1 MTRDHP
7 IQLFV
12 AAALLAAAPLLAAE
26 EPGKG
31 KLLVATEQVRG
42 PIFAETVI
50 LLLLHDETGTMGL
63 IVNRKTETSAGQAL
77 PEADLVRRYSGKLYF
92 GGPVD
97 RSTIRALLR
106 SDDPPA
112 DAVPIVDNVYLA
124 PIEDGS
130 PGHSQDEATLRF
142 FIGYAGW
149 SPGQLDAEMLSGSW
163 HVMPANSDVVFTDDP
178 ARLWRQL
185 SPPDTLR
192 VFVER
197 APP

>member
-1 MTRDHP
+1 MTRDRP
-7 IQLFV
+7 IRLFV
-12 AAALLAAAPLLAAE
+12 AAALLTAAPLLADEA
-26 EPGKG
+26 PGKG

-42 PIFAETVI
+42 PVFAETVI

-63 IVNRKTETSAGQAL
+63 IVNRKTETRPGQVL
-77 PEADLVRRYSGKLYF
+77 PDSDPVSRYSGKLYY

-97 RSTIRALLR
+97 PPTIRALLR

-112 DAVPIVDNVYLA
+112 DAVPIVDNVFLA

-130 PGHSQDEATLRF
+130 PGPGQDEATLRF
-142 FIGYAGW
+142 FVGYAGW
-149 SPGQLDAEMLSGSW
+149 APGQLDAELASGSW
-163 HVMPANSDVVFTDDP
+163 HVIPATADAVFTENP
-178 ARLWRQL
+178 AQLWRQL

-192 VFVER
+192 VFVGR